1 MDFDA
6 HLRET
11 ARHLV
16 WMANLP
22 GQLALAHSKHR
33 AVELIASSPLY
44 ANLAELVMEARSEA
58 ASAMQVPSVELR
70 QR

>member
-1 MDFDA
+1 MDLDA

-33 AVELIASSPLY
+33 ALELIASSPLY
-44 ANLAELVMEARSEA
+44 ANLAELVMEERSA
-58 ASAMQVPSVELR
+58 TTPPAVWASTPQS
-70 QR
+70 